1 MIDCKSLGI
10 ADAFSSRYQSPGGA
24 TVPLQAVALQA
35 KFRLFAARLVNNSAA
50 SLKNGLKP

>member
-1 MIDCKSLGI
+1 
-10 ADAFSSRYQSPGGA
+10 
-24 TVPLQAVALQA
+24 LQAVALQA